1 MALNLQTLRTRAI
14 TAVVFVLVM
23 LCGLFYNQWSF
34 LVLFSIIMVGCLV
47 EYHQLMGKI
56 NATYAGAPII
66 YKSQNILGSF
76 WVMLIIAGKGTLY
89 QSLPL
94 WYWASFIIYLLII
107 VLLVTIFFYRPKLGY
122 PVNLYAALGV
132 LYITIPCAMMVDLY
146 DHSVQFFKGPDW
158 ILPMVIIASIW
169 INDTMAYLVG
179 SLMGKTP
186 LSPISPKKTKEGTYG
201 GMVLAVMVVSIGG
214 HFLWGLPYPT
224 LIAISLTAAIAGTLG
239 DLLESKIKRTAGVKD
254 SGSFMP
260 GHGGFLDRFDSLLIA
275 IPAVWIVLFLFF

>member
-1 MALNLQTLRTRAI
+1 MALNLQTLKTRAI
-14 TAVVFVLVM
+14 TAIVFVAVM
-23 LCGLFYNQWSF
+23 LGGLFYNQWSF

-47 EYHQLMGKI
+47 EFHQLMGKI
-56 NATYAGAPII
+56 NATYANAPII

-94 WYWASFIIYLLII
+94 WDWASIIIYLLII
-107 VLLVTIFFYRPKLGY
+107 VLLITLFFFKPKLGY
-122 PVNLYAALGV
+122 PVNLYSALGV
-132 LYITIPCAMMVDLY
+132 LYITIPCVMMIDLY
-146 DHSVQFFKGPDW
+146 DHSIQFFKGSDW
-158 ILPMVIIASIW
+158 YLPMVIIASIW

-179 SLMGKTP
+179 SLIGKTP
-186 LSPISPKKTKEGTYG
+186 LSPISPKKTKEGTYI
-201 GMVLAVMVVSIGG
+201 GMVLAVILVSFAGNFFWALPFKTLLVV
-214 HFLWGLPYPT
+214 
-224 LIAISLTAAIAGTLG
+224 SLTAAIAGTFG

>member
-1 MALNLQTLRTRAI
+1 MALNLQTLKTRAI
-14 TAVVFVLVM
+14 TAIVFVVVM
-23 LCGLFYNQWSF
+23 LGGLFYNQWSF

-47 EYHQLMGKI
+47 EFHQLMGKI
-56 NATYAGAPII
+56 NATYAEAPII

-76 WVMLIIAGKGTLY
+76 WVMLIIAGKGNLY

-94 WYWASFIIYLLII
+94 WDWASILIYLLII
-107 VLLVTIFFYRPKLGY
+107 VLLITIFFFRPKLGY
-122 PVNLYAALGV
+122 PVNLYSALGV
-132 LYITIPCAMMVDLY
+132 LYITIPCVMMIDLY
-146 DHSVQFFKGPDW
+146 DHSIQFFKGPDW
-158 ILPMVIIASIW
+158 YLPMVIIASIW

-179 SLMGKTP
+179 SLIGKTP
-186 LSPISPKKTKEGTYG
+186 LSPISPKKTKEGTYI
-201 GMVLAVMVVSIGG
+201 GMVLAVILVSFAGNFFWGLPFKTLLVVSI
-214 HFLWGLPYPT
+214 
-224 LIAISLTAAIAGTLG
+224 TAAIAGTFG